1 MNLVLRR
8 VSLAFAS
15 LAVPLALASPLLA
28 AQSALVGKQKA
39 DGTVQLYLNRFQDRF
54 DDGTP
59 VAKIEATQ
67 KDGVT
72 QLLRRSADGCLVEMS
87 EVTIGPVAN
96 PDGSHPI
103 WQVTANPL
111 SIFRCRDN
119 GCRQEFT
126 TGAWTASCG
135 DFGSVEPYVIHCI
148 CIRKNF
154 DQVIGEQGDWCK
166 RGFTVIDVWQ
176 LEDWVLPEFIL

>member
-1 MNLVLRR
+1 MNFVFRR

-15 LAVPLALASPLLA
+15 LALSLAVASPLLA

-39 DGTVQLYLNRFQDRF
+39 DGTIQLYLNRFQDHF
-54 DDGTP
+54 ADGTL

-72 QLLRRSADGCLVEMS
+72 RLVRRSADGCLVEMS
-87 EVTIGPVAN
+87 AVEIGPVAN

-103 WQVTANPL
+103 WQVTSTPL

-119 GCRQEFT
+119 GCAEEFT
-126 TGAWTASCG
+126 EGVWTASCG
-135 DFGSVEPYVIHCI
+135 NFGSVEPYVIHCI
-148 CIRKNF
+148 CLRKST
-154 DQVIGEQGDWCK
+154 DQVIGEPGDWCT
-166 RGFTVIDVWQ
+166 RGLTSISIWDLHSWILSQ
-176 LEDWVLPEFIL
+176 FIQ

>member
-1 MNLVLRR
+1 MTDL
-8 VSLAFAS
+8 
-15 LAVPLALASPLLA
+15 
-28 AQSALVGKQKA
+28 
-39 DGTVQLYLNRFQDRF
+39 
-54 DDGTP
+54 
-59 VAKIEATQ
+59 E
-67 KDGVT
+67 
-72 QLLRRSADGCLVEMS
+72 
-87 EVTIGPVAN
+87 IGPATN

-103 WQVTANPL
+103 WEVTANPL

-166 RGFTVIDVWQ
+166 RGFTVIDIWN